1 VGEGRSVLGAY
12 RRLLVARIRSDWQ
25 YRTSFVL
32 LAISQALIMFLDLAA
47 ILILFEL
54 IPALGGWSVAE
65 VAVLYGLTILAF
77 GLGDV
82 FVSPVET
89 VARHV
94 REGTFDRFLLRPMP
108 VLVQVSAQEFALRRA
123 GKVVPGVV
131 TLVVALAAAD
141 VTWSADRVALLA
153 VSVAT
158 GAVLFGAVWV
168 LTSSVSLWVVGVQE
182 VANAFTYGGSYAHQ
196 YPLHVFAEWIRA
208 FIGWI
213 LPLAFVAYI
222 PALYLLD
229 AANPMGLPRWLAWIG
244 PLVALV
250 AAAIAR
256 AAWGAGIRNYQ
267 STGS

>member
-1 VGEGRSVLGAY
+1 M
-12 RRLLVARIRSDWQ
+12 VARVRSDWQ

-32 LAISQALIMFLDLAA
+32 LAFSQALVMFLDLAA

-54 IPALGGWSVAE
+54 VPSLGGWSVAE

-77 GLGDV
+77 GLGDL

-94 REGTFDRFLLRPMP
+94 REGSFDRFLLRPMP

-123 GKVVPGVV
+123 GKTVPGLV
-131 TLVVALAAAD
+131 TLVVALAAAE
-141 VTWSADRVALLA
+141 VAWTPDRVVVLVL
-153 VSVAT
+153 SVAT
-158 GAVLFGAVWV
+158 GVVLFGSVWV

-208 FIGWI
+208 FVGWI
-213 LPLAFVAYI
+213 LPLAFVAYV
-222 PALYLLD
+222 PAIYLLD
-229 AANPMGLPRWLAWIG
+229 AANPLGLPSWFAWCG
-244 PLVALV
+244 PGVALV
-250 AAAIAR
+250 AALVAR

>member
-1 VGEGRSVLGAY
+1 MADGQAVLGAY

-25 YRTSFVL
+25 YRTSFIL
-32 LAISQALIMFLDLAA
+32 LAISQALVMFLDLAA

-65 VAVLYGLTILAF
+65 VAVLYGLTTLAF

-123 GKVVPGVV
+123 GKLVPGVI
-131 TLVVALAAAD
+131 TLVVALIVAD
-141 VTWSADRVALLA
+141 VTWTPDRAVVLALSI
-153 VSVAT
+153 VT
-158 GAVLFGAVWV
+158 GAVLFSSVWV
-168 LTSSVSLWVVGVQE
+168 LTASVSLWVVGVQE
-182 VANAFTYGGSYAHQ
+182 VAAAFTYGGSYARQ
-196 YPLHVFAEWIRA
+196 YPLHIFAEWIRA

-213 LPLAFVAYI
+213 LPLAFVAYV
-222 PALYLLD
+222 PAIYLLD
-229 AANPMGLPRWLAWIG
+229 AANPLGLPSWLAWCG
-244 PLVALV
+244 PGVALV
-250 AAAIAR
+250 AALAAR